1 MQIIY
6 GKNIWIWRC
15 KHKIAYHTENIK
27 QQWGQVAPITILKKE
42 GMILGLFKKKK
53 QISKKRKQFVKVT
66 PKKNGLQKQYQ
77 ELKESFELL
86 AKINYKITLKEF
98 RYILILCAV
107 IGFLLGILFKNIFLS
122 IVFTGALPLMA
133 VQLIVLKRKEIEYMI
148 ERQIISYAELIKN
161 SLLTTPSVLHSIEDI
176 TPRMQAP
183 TQKVFEEMIHEVE
196 IYNYPT
202 KEALIRMQSKLKSTS
217 LKELVEQL
225 SLCDRDSRYITS
237 LQTTVAFLNDK
248 KEFLQLWDYRVKD
261 ITQKLYT
268 LVFLLNMLVGMS
280 YLTFPDMVKAFLLS
294 PASKIIIAIF
304 ILVQIIVIFSVLHKI
319 RSVQF

>member
-1 MQIIY
+1 M
-6 GKNIWIWRC
+6 
-15 KHKIAYHTENIK
+15 
-27 QQWGQVAPITILKKE
+27 V
-42 GMILGLFKKKK
+42 LGLFRKKE
-53 QISKKRKQFVKVT
+53 QISAKRKQFVKVT

-86 AKINYKITLKEF
+86 AKINYKLTLKEF
-98 RYILILCAV
+98 RYILFICAV

-161 SLLTTPSVLHSIEDI
+161 SLLTTPSVLHSIKDI

-183 TQKVFEEMIHEVE
+183 TQKIFEEMLQEVE

-202 KEALIRMQSKLKSTS
+202 KEALLRMSNKLQSFS
-217 LKELVEQL
+217 LKELIEQL
-225 SLCDRDSRYITS
+225 ILCDRDSRYITS

-268 LVFLLNMLVGMS
+268 LVFLLNALVGMS
-280 YLTFPDMVKAFLLS
+280 YFTFPDMVKAFLS
-294 PASKIIIAIF
+294 APASKIIIAIF
-304 ILVQIIVIFSVLHKI
+304 ILIQIIVVFSVLNKI
-319 RSVQF
+319 RSVKF

>member
-1 MQIIY
+1 
-6 GKNIWIWRC
+6 
-15 KHKIAYHTENIK
+15 
-27 QQWGQVAPITILKKE
+27 
-42 GMILGLFKKKK
+42 MILRLFKKKK
-53 QISKKRKQFVKVT
+53 QISKKRKQFVKVA
-66 PKKNGLQKQYQ
+66 PKKNKLQKQYQ

-98 RYILILCAV
+98 RYILILCAI
-107 IGFLLGILFKNIFLS
+107 IGFFLGILFKNIFLS

-161 SLLTTPSVLHSIEDI
+161 SLLTNPSVLHSIKDI

-183 TQKVFEEMIHEVE
+183 TQKIFEEMLREVE

-202 KEALIRMQSKLKSTS
+202 KEALMRMGAKLKSVS

-225 SLCDRDSRYITS
+225 ALCDRDSRYITS

-280 YLTFPDMVKAFLLS
+280 YFTFPDMVKAFLLS

-304 ILVQIIVIFSVLHKI
+304 TLIQIIVVFSVLKKI

>member
-1 MQIIY
+1 MQL
-6 GKNIWIWRC
+6 
-15 KHKIAYHTENIK
+15 
-27 QQWGQVAPITILKKE
+27 APITILKKE
-42 GMILGLFKKKK
+42 GMVLGLFRKKE
-53 QISKKRKQFVKVT
+53 QISAKRKQFVKVA
-66 PKKNGLQKQYQ
+66 PKKNKLQKQYQ

-122 IVFTGALPLMA
+122 IVFAGALPLMA
-133 VQLIVLKRKEIEYMI
+133 VQLIFLKRKEIEYMI

-183 TQKVFEEMIHEVE
+183 TQKIFEEMIHEVE

-280 YLTFPDMVKAFLLS
+280 YFTFPDMVKAFLLS

-304 ILVQIIVIFSVLHKI
+304 TLIQIIVVFSVLKKI

>member
-27 QQWGQVAPITILKKE
+27 QQWGQLAPVTILKKE

-133 VQLIVLKRKEIEYMI
+133 VQLIFLKRKEIEYMI

-268 LVFLLNMLVGMS
+268 LVFLLNVLVGMS

>member
-27 QQWGQVAPITILKKE
+27 QQWGQLAPITILKKE

-133 VQLIVLKRKEIEYMI
+133 VQLIFLKRKEIEYMI

-268 LVFLLNMLVGMS
+268 LVFLLNVLVGMS

>member
-27 QQWGQVAPITILKKE
+27 QQWGQLAPVTILKKE

-133 VQLIVLKRKEIEYMI
+133 VQLIFLKRKEIEYMI

-202 KEALIRMQSKLKSTS
+202 KEALMRMGAKLKSVS

-225 SLCDRDSRYITS
+225 ALCDRDSRYITS

-280 YLTFPDMVKAFLLS
+280 YFTFPDMVKAFLLS

>member
-133 VQLIVLKRKEIEYMI
+133 VQLIFLKRKEIEYMI

-268 LVFLLNMLVGMS
+268 LVFLLNVLVGMS

>member
-1 MQIIY
+1 
-6 GKNIWIWRC
+6 
-15 KHKIAYHTENIK
+15 
-27 QQWGQVAPITILKKE
+27 
-42 GMILGLFKKKK
+42 MILGLFKKKK

-66 PKKNGLQKQYQ
+66 PKKNGIQKQYQ

-107 IGFLLGILFKNIFLS
+107 IGFLLGILLHNIFLS
-122 IVFTGALPLMA
+122 IIFTGAFPLMA
-133 VQLIVLKRKEIEYMI
+133 IQMIILKRKEIEYMI
-148 ERQIISYAELIKN
+148 ERQIIGYAELIKN

-183 TQKVFEEMIHEVE
+183 TQKIFEEMIQEVE

-268 LVFLLNMLVGMS
+268 LVFLLNVLVGMS
-280 YLTFPDMVKAFLLS
+280 YFTFPDMVKAFLLS
-294 PASKIIIAIF
+294 PVSKIIIAIF

-319 RSVQF
+319 RSIQF